1 MIFMV
6 HREKTFSSWKKT
18 PVFSGCCT
26 HSTVSMKVTGHSYEI
41 AEAFMEPVPGL
52 METQDRDTAGW
63 DLAHI
68 SITDILLGLT
78 TDLWAC
84 RRGC

>member
-1 MIFMV
+1 
-6 HREKTFSSWKKT
+6 
-18 PVFSGCCT
+18 
-26 HSTVSMKVTGHSYEI
+26 
-41 AEAFMEPVPGL
+41 MEPVPGL